1 MIGMSESEQQIL
13 LLSPE
18 TRRMLKEEAQAD
30 TYKSMSQVADEVLRE
45 GLNARIQ
52 ERLKQKIK
60 EDNLAEAVTN
70 ARNIFYGDE

>member
-1 MIGMSESEQQIL
+1 MSESEQQIL

-45 GLNARIQ
+45 GLNARLKA
-52 ERLKQKIK
+52 RLEVKIK
-60 EDNLAEAVTN
+60 
-70 ARNIFYGDE
+70 R

>member
-1 MIGMSESEQQIL
+1 MRESEQQIL

-60 EDNLAEAVTN
+60 EENLADAVTN
-70 ARNIFYGDE
+70 ARNIYYGDE

>member
-1 MIGMSESEQQIL
+1 MSEVEQQIL

-18 TRRMLKEEAQAD
+18 TRRMLKEEAQAGAY
-30 TYKSMSQVADEVLRE
+30 TSMSQVADEVLRE

-60 EDNLAEAVTN
+60 ENNLADAVTN
-70 ARNIFYGDE
+70 ARNIYYGDE

>member
-1 MIGMSESEQQIL
+1 MSESEQQIL

-52 ERLKQKIK
+52 ARLELKIR
-60 EDNLAEAVTN
+60 EENLAEAVKN
-70 ARNIFYGDE
+70 SREIYYGDE

>member
-1 MIGMSESEQQIL
+1 MSESEQQIL

-52 ERLKQKIK
+52 ERRKQKIK
-60 EDNLAEAVTN
+60 EENLAEAVTN
-70 ARNIFYGDE
+70 ARNIYYGDE

>member
-1 MIGMSESEQQIL
+1 MSESEQQIL

-18 TRRMLKEEAQAD
+18 TRKMLKEEAQAD

-52 ERLKQKIK
+52 ARLKQKIK
-60 EDNLAEAVTN
+60 ENNLAEAVTN
-70 ARNIFYGDE
+70 ARNIYYGDE

>member
-1 MIGMSESEQQIL
+1 MSESEQQIL

-18 TRRMLKEEAQAD
+18 TRKMLKEEAQAD

-52 ERLKQKIK
+52 ARLKQKIK
-60 EDNLAEAVTN
+60 EENLADAVTN
-70 ARNIFYGDE
+70 ARSIFYGDE

>member
-52 ERLKQKIK
+52 ARLKQKIK
-60 EDNLAEAVTN
+60 ENNLADAVTN
-70 ARNIFYGDE
+70 ARNIYYGDE

>member
-52 ERLKQKIK
+52 ERRKQKIK
-60 EDNLAEAVTN
+60 EENLADAVTN

>member
-1 MIGMSESEQQIL
+1 MSESEQQIL

-52 ERLKQKIK
+52 ERRKQKIK
-60 EDNLAEAVTN
+60 EENLADAVTN
-70 ARNIFYGDE
+70 ARNIYYGDE

>member
-1 MIGMSESEQQIL
+1 MSESEHQIL

-45 GLNARIQ
+45 GLNARLKA
-52 ERLKQKIK
+52 RLEVKIR
-60 EDNLAEAVTN
+60 EENLAEAVKN
-70 ARNIFYGDE
+70 ARQI